1 MSENGHVPIRMCI
14 GCRKKRRKEEMV
26 RFIQGKDGILFM
38 DEKKRLN
45 RRGFYLCP
53 DDTCLKLA
61 QKKIQMGRVH
71 NIVGSAV
78 SFDSRFPQKGLP

>member
-14 GCRKKRRKEEMV
+14 GCQKKRRKEEMI
-26 RFIQGKDGILFM
+26 RFKQGKDGVLLM
-38 DEKKRLN
+38 DEKKKLN
-45 RRGFYLCP
+45 GRGFYLCP
-53 DDTCLKLA
+53 DGICLKLA